1 MKIHAIAAAAAIFGV
16 LQGAFALGVGPVG
29 GNAYV
34 TIVGATSGKFK
45 GEGGSRN
52 PDAAEILS
60 VSYELRSPRDLATGQ
75 ASGKRQ
81 HQPLKI
87 VKEWGAMSPQ
97 IMQALVT
104 NEVLKAVVIE
114 QWRPATAGGSST
126 LHGTIILTDA
136 TVSDVRLFGKE
147 DGTIYEEVSFTFQK
161 ISWNHALGK
170 TSATDNWVNS
180 R

>member
-75 ASGKRQ
+75 A
-81 HQPLKI
+81 
-87 VKEWGAMSPQ
+87 
-97 IMQALVT
+97 
-104 NEVLKAVVIE
+104 
-114 QWRPATAGGSST
+114 